1 MQLNLTVERVV
12 VDDHETIELS
22 RLFSKFK
29 QLNMKD
35 ETAFTVPIVEITVTV
50 DVCAVVEK
58 IDTTVLVQ

>member
-22 RLFSKFK
+22 RLLSKFK
-29 QLNMKD
+29 PLNVKD

-50 DVCAVVEK
+50 DMCTVVEK

>member
-22 RLFSKFK
+22 RLLSKFK

-35 ETAFTVPIVEITVTV
+35 ETAFIVPIVEITVTV
-50 DVCAVVEK
+50 DMCAVVEK